1 MPRHYASGTDRY
13 ERRIDLTLTDEMVQ
27 QALKRLREEE
37 SIVQAE
43 LDDLGFT
50 ADGKVDVHFDEGFAD
65 AAQTTSERARVLSL
79 ADGLRQRL
87 DDVQAAIHRVD
98 AGTYGKCE
106 RCGKEIAPERLEAI
120 PAARLCIKCA
130 SKR

>member
-1 MPRHYASGTDRY
+1 MY
-13 ERRIDLTLTDEMVQ
+13 ERRLHLALTDETIQ
-27 QALKRLREEE
+27 QALERLKEEE

-50 ADGKVDVHFDEGFAD
+50 SDGKVDVHFDEGFAD

-79 ADGLRQRL
+79 ADGLKQRL
-87 DDVQAAIHRVD
+87 DDVQAAIHRVE

-106 RCGKEIAPERLEAI
+106 RCGQDIAPERLEAV
-120 PAARLCIKCA
+120 PAARLCFRCA

>member
-1 MPRHYASGTDRY
+1 
-13 ERRIDLTLTDEMVQ
+13 MVQ
-27 QALKRLREEE
+27 QALERLREEE

-50 ADGKVDVHFDEGFAD
+50 SDGKVDVHFDEGFAD

-87 DDVQAAIHRVD
+87 EDLQAAIHRVE

-106 RCGKEIAPERLEAI
+106 RCGQDIAPERLEAV
-120 PAARLCIKCA
+120 PAARLCIRCA